1 MFAEAVSTKDE
12 REQLEVAAKIEKDMI
27 KQKAEND
34 MKKYMEDVSK
44 LDKQI
49 SELKLKTDASKI
61 AALGRSIDG
70 TLMP

>member
-1 MFAEAVSTKDE
+1 
-12 REQLEVAAKIEKDMI
+12 MI

-44 LDKQI
+44 LEKQI

>member
-12 REQLEVAAKIEKDMI
+12 REQLEVAAKIEDMI

-44 LDKQI
+44 LEKQI

>member
-12 REQLEVAAKIEKDMI
+12 REQLEVAAKIEDMI